1 MISLFITNSDQNNTS
16 LNGSKITLHLNPR
29 ITLDPNKKYYA
40 CAPEVDIT
48 YCFANIFKDV
58 NDKFKYTELKD
69 GILTSFVHTITQ
81 GIYTWTALQEE
92 INRSTQENLQNSRL
106 FVLEPD
112 TSSSHMYIH
121 FMTTTARIDCT
132 GNDNMMQI
140 LGYVPSDGILG
151 PVAHV
156 NDYVEGM
163 NARLD
168 NVQNVLVLASFVSGS
183 YQNAQAKNVLAS
195 VTPDVSPY
203 SVIMYRP
210 NMPIWVPV
218 SQDVLETITF
228 QLVDQDSNPI
238 NMGIH
243 EESDKPERWS
253 ARIVIV
259 DETKI

>member
-1 MISLFITNSDQNNTS
+1 
-16 LNGSKITLHLNPR
+16 
-29 ITLDPNKKYYA
+29 
-40 CAPEVDIT
+40 
-48 YCFANIFKDV
+48 
-58 NDKFKYTELKD
+58 
-69 GILTSFVHTITQ
+69 
-81 GIYTWTALQEE
+81 
-92 INRSTQENLQNSRL
+92 
-106 FVLEPD
+106 
-112 TSSSHMYIH
+112 
-121 FMTTTARIDCT
+121 
-132 GNDNMMQI
+132 MQI

-163 NARLD
+163 NARLA

-238 NMGIH
+238 WGYMKNRTNPKDGAQ
-243 EESDKPERWS
+243 ES
-253 ARIVIV
+253 
-259 DETKI
+259 